1 MTMYETG
8 IHTQTKEQG
17 TRVCCLYRVST
28 EQQVD
33 HNSNN
38 EADIPMQRTECHKFA
53 EHMGWV
59 IVHEEQEE
67 GVSGHKI
74 RAADRDKIQIIRE
87 LAKQKK
93 FDIFLVFM
101 FDRIG
106 RIADETPFVVEWFAK
121 NGIQVWST
129 KEGEQR
135 FDSHID
141 RLTNYLRFWQA
152 DGESVKTSIRVSTRM
167 GQIVEDGHYTG
178 GSIPY
183 GYKAVMLGRFN
194 KKKQPLTDLAI
205 NEEEAPVVKMIFEKY
220 VAEGYGSQRISNYLN
235 AHGMKNRSG
244 NNWHPASI
252 RGMLKNI
259 TYIGI
264 LRSKQARSPV
274 LPHLQIVDE
283 QTFLR
288 AQEIAYQR
296 SQNYEE
302 MRTIPLNTRGQSLLA
317 GNVFCGHCGGRLT
330 ITTNGKYTTNKDGIT
345 TVKTRIRYV
354 CLNKTRKIKSCDGQ
368 TGYTLSRL
376 DKLIDNI
383 VHEIFDKMTSAS
395 KSEIVAALCGAQ
407 AQEKQG
413 LAQKLRRDFN
423 KAQKDLL
430 NLKQEVVKAL
440 AGQSSFTTELL
451 AELIKDVE
459 RQCTELESAF
469 SAAQAEAD
477 SIIDMVNDLSSEYD
491 QYVEWSRIYDTASI
505 ETKKM
510 IVSNLIERV
519 DVYSGYHLE
528 IKFTISLEQFKC
540 GLDISA

>member
-1 MTMYETG
+1 MYETG

-17 TRVCCLYRVST
+17 NRVCCLYRVST

-33 HNSNN
+33 HNSKN
-38 EADIPMQRTECHKFA
+38 EADIPMQRMECQKFA
-53 EHMGWV
+53 ERMGWV

-74 RAADRDKIQIIRE
+74 RAADRDKIQIIRD
-87 LAKQKK
+87 LAQQKK
-93 FDIFLVFM
+93 FDILLVFM

-106 RIADETPFVVEWFAK
+106 RIADETPFVVEWFVK
-121 NGIQVWST
+121 NGVRVWST
-129 KEGEQR
+129 QEGEQR

-141 RLTNYLRFWQA
+141 FLTNYLRFWQA

-167 GQIVEDGHYTG
+167 GQIVEEGHYTG
-178 GSIPY
+178 GSVPY
-183 GYKAVMLGRFN
+183 GYKAVMLGRVN

-205 NEEEAPVVKMIFEKY
+205 NEEEAPLVKMIFEKY
-220 VAEGYGSQRISNYLN
+220 VTEGYGAQRISNYLN
-235 AHGMKNRSG
+235 ERGLKNRSG

-259 TYIGI
+259 TYMGV
-264 LRSKQARSPV
+264 LRSNQARSPV
-274 LPHLQIVDE
+274 LPHLQIIDE
-283 QTFLR
+283 ETFLT
-288 AQEIAYQR
+288 AQRITYQR

-302 MRTIPLNTRGQSLLA
+302 TRTIPLNTRGQSLLA

-330 ITTNGKYTTNKDGIT
+330 LTTNGKYTTHKDGTT

-354 CLNKTRKIKSCDGQ
+354 CLNKTRKIKPCTGQ
-368 TGYTLSRL
+368 TGYTLSKL
-376 DKLIDNI
+376 DKLIDCI

-395 KSEIVAALCGAQ
+395 KSEIVATLCGAQ
-407 AQEKQG
+407 VQEKQV
-413 LAQKLRRDFN
+413 LAQKLRREYN
-423 KAQKDLL
+423 KVQKDLL
-430 NLKQEVVKAL
+430 SLKQEVVKAL

-451 AELIKDVE
+451 AELIKDME
-459 RQCTELESAF
+459 HQCTELETAYSE
-469 SAAQAEAD
+469 AQAEAD
-477 SIIDMVNDLSSEYD
+477 SIIGMVHDLSSEYD
-491 QYVEWSRIYDTASI
+491 QYVEWSKIYDTANI

-519 DVYSGYHLE
+519 NVYSGYRLE

-540 GLDISA
+540 GLDTSA